1 MAIRET
7 RHLAALTKLQIE
19 RDFLLR
25 FSQCL
30 LVRFAD
36 PRLERCLPAAL
47 DPRVR
52 VEQAAIVARFT
63 FFAVV
68 SPPLSFVPWRGADRI
83 FSSLFRMIPTLPLI
97 RPLSF
102 RRSILSLVV
111 VVCSRAD
118 LRVIASL
125 FADRGNFEILLEERK
140 RGFIIKAYCVQWLRE
155 NIALAIKFFSPN
167 ISLRIF
173 IYASRG

>member
-1 MAIRET
+1 MFARPIRGSAPGT
-7 RHLAALTKLQIE
+7 MFAR
-19 RDFLLR
+19 R
-25 FSQCL
+25 FGSPRSRRAGCNCCRA
-30 LVRFAD
+30 RFA
-36 PRLERCLPAAL
+36 
-47 DPRVR
+47 
-52 VEQAAIVARFT
+52 

>member
-36 PRLERCLPAAL
+36 PRPERCLPAAL

-52 VEQAAIVARFT
+52 VEQAAIVAGPGSHS
-63 FFAVV
+63 
-68 SPPLSFVPWRGADRI
+68 SPLFRLLCPSSRGADRI

>member
-36 PRLERCLPAAL
+36 PRPERCLP
-47 DPRVR
+47 PRSR
-52 VEQAAIVARFT
+52 RAGCNCCRARFT

-102 RRSILSLVV
+102 RRSILSPVV